1 MRELKLYGEAQRV
14 TAETGYGL
22 ASGYPKDL
30 LGDAVIG
37 YAVCLVLDQTAAY

>member
-1 MRELKLYGEAQRV
+1 MEKPKRV

-22 ASGYPKDL
+22 ASGYPKNL

-37 YAVCLVLDQTAAY
+37 YAVCLVLDHSLQVLLPFP